1 MIDESS
7 YLTTHETALA
17 VVATAM
23 KKSRLQLDTLVVNL
37 FMGGLLFSSGGMLYV
52 LITSYCPETNESN
65 PGFLLLLH
73 GLVYPIG
80 LFYVVV
86 MGVDLFNLNVLF
98 FLVGFARGAVS
109 VLDLLISWFVSW
121 WFNLVGTIFVCYI
134 VCHYSNV
141 TNTEQMIEGSRL
153 ILEEKADLAFHHT
166 LIRGMAGNF
175 FVCLAI
181 YLQLMAKPLHVKFLM
196 MLLPVFTFVAMGF
209 SHSVADMYLTI
220 TGLINHD
227 SVSVGTVAWKV
238 FIPST
243 LGNIIGGSFF
253 GLVIPWYLH
262 LFVVERDRRRLHL
275 PLYEMRDE
283 QPELNQDSRVVRTN
297 PREEEEEEMENELE
311 EEKRLREEKG
321 DLDSLDSSKLGTE
334 SQGPAPALYRPSTG
348 RSVRSSA
355 SLRRKRSY
363 RSPKNVFP
371 VFGMES
377 PSQRERSIAEGRD
390 DTSDNDETEG
400 FEDAPSAEYLGEQIR
415 RTLSRRSKE
424 KDIEAQ
430 PRRQSQSQGRLA
442 QIRHPSQGSG
452 QSVSTISIP
461 RQLRSFS
468 FAGQKK
474 ASRAELDELNS
485 RLNKAGITERAANA
499 ANEAAGTAD
508 FYGHERSL
516 PIHYIRSHSTVSPTT
531 VENQERSATPSSST
545 TVQLYD
551 PTGGR
556 RRPDE
561 TS

>member
-1 MIDESS
+1 MVDESS
-7 YLTTHETALA
+7 YLNTHETALA

-23 KKSRLQLDTLVVNL
+23 KKSRLQLDTLIVNL

-52 LITSYCPETNESN
+52 LITSYCSETNESN
-65 PGFLLLLH
+65 PGFLMLLH

-80 LFYVVV
+80 LFYVVI

-98 FLVGFARGAVS
+98 FLVGLARGAVS

-134 VCHYSNV
+134 VCHFSNV
-141 TNTEQMIEGSRL
+141 TNTQQMIDGSRQ
-153 ILEEKADLAFHHT
+153 ILEEKAGLAFHHT

-196 MLLPVFTFVAMGF
+196 MLLPVFTFVTMGF
-209 SHSVADMYLTI
+209 SHSVADMFLSI

-227 SVSVGTVAWKV
+227 SISVGTVAWKV

-243 LGNIIGGSFF
+243 IGNIIGGSFF
-253 GLVIPWYLH
+253 GLVVPWYLH

-275 PLYEMRDE
+275 PLYDMRDE
-283 QPELNQDSRVVRTN
+283 QPELNQDSRVVRASL
-297 PREEEEEEMENELE
+297 RDEEEEELENELE
-311 EEKRLREEKG
+311 EEQRMREEKA
-321 DLDSLDSSKLGTE
+321 DLDSLDSSKLGTDPKG
-334 SQGPAPALYRPSTG
+334 QAPSLYRPSTG

-355 SLRRKRSY
+355 SLRRKRSH

-377 PSQRERSIAEGRD
+377 PSKRERSIAEGRD
-390 DTSDNDETEG
+390 GTSDPNEALSLE
-400 FEDAPSAEYLGEQIR
+400 EAPTAEYIGEQIK

-430 PRRQSQSQGRLA
+430 PRRPSQSQARQA
-442 QIRHPSQGSG
+442 QIRHPSQGSV

-461 RQLRSFS
+461 RRFRSFS
-468 FAGQKK
+468 FAGPKR
-474 ASRAELDELNS
+474 SPRTELEDFNS

-499 ANEAAGTAD
+499 ASEAAGTAD
-508 FYGHERSL
+508 ISSHERAL
-516 PIHYIRSHSTVSPTT
+516 PIHYIRSHTTVSPTT
-531 VENQERSATPSSST
+531 VEINERSTTPSSGT
-545 TVQLYD
+545 TVELYD

-556 RRPDE
+556 RRPEE